1 MDRTEEQKVVR
12 APIVVVFD
20 GKEYEIPPL
29 VIRDSRK
36 WRTKVIGLIAQ
47 LPQLVKTTMDDSG
60 DFGEALNQMM
70 VVMPNKVIDLFF
82 EYATN
87 LDRDEMEGIATDE
100 EMATAF
106 EEVIKVAFPLAKSL
120 PEVMGR
126 LSQ

>member
-1 MDRTEEQKVVR
+1 MDRTEEQKITR
-12 APIVVVFD
+12 SPIVVVFAE
-20 GKEYEIPPL
+20 KEYEIPLL

-36 WRTKVIGLIAQ
+36 WRRKVIDLIAL

-70 VVMPNKVIDLFF
+70 VIMPDKVIDLFF

-87 LDRDEMEGIATDE
+87 LDRGEIESIATDG
-100 EMATAF
+100 EMAVAF
-106 EEVIKVAFPLAKSL
+106 EEVAKAAFPLAESL
-120 PEVMGR
+120 PKVMAR